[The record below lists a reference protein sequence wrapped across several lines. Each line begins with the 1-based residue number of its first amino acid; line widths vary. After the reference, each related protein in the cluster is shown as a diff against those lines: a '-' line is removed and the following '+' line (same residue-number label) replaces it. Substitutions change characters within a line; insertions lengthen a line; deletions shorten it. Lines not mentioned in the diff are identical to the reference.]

1 VPFAGEDGGGGVVV
15 VVVAGEMIFL
25 SISPYGESVMTSMA
39 ALTIAVPNPSKILI
53 L

>member
-1 VPFAGEDGGGGVVV
+1 LLGGDGVGG

-25 SISPYGESVMTSMA
+25 SISPYGESAVTSMA
-39 ALTIAVPNPSKILI
+39 VATIAIPNPSKILI